1 MVGSA
6 ADEGSCFNPRKLV
19 KSARFYRFNLVRSR
33 KKSLK
38 NHSNSSNEGYI
49 TPKNPADA
57 QILTAASAR
66 GASASSKERRALFV
80 RFFTTE
86 MLPHW
91 RWYASA
97 LVLMAFYSAS
107 MVALPWFLET
117 AVDDILIAR
126 NSDAVREIALLT
138 TVIFL
143 TRAISGFGQKYLL
156 QRIGLTVITNLQK
169 RVATHV
175 LSLDMAFF
183 HKNETGQIT
192 ARVFDDANVLLDFA
206 SRLLL
211 AVGRDSL
218 TMIAIIIYLMWNYPG
233 WTLLAAFGGPMIAL
247 PGVMANRRLRK
258 LAHQLRENVGKT
270 LTAFEEG
277 FHGIRTIKA
286 EGAEKLEEARIE
298 GIISQRFRAGERT
311 ALVSSAMAP
320 VVDIVTL
327 LAIVGILYVGGNQ
340 VVAGTAEPGSL
351 VGFFA
356 GIMILY
362 EPLKRLIALNAILQT
377 SFAAMERIYEVF
389 DLKPQIVDRPEA
401 KPVSQPLQHIALS
414 SISYGYGNKTV
425 FDDLSMTISGG
436 KSSVIIGGSG
446 TGKTTLFNLLTRL
459 DDPLEGTIAIGEQ
472 DIRDLKSS
480 SLRQNVSLVAQD
492 ALLFDA
498 TIAQNIAYGSQNAS
512 TSDIERVARLA
523 LVDEFVSTMSDGYGH
538 RVGPRGARLSGG
550 QRQRIGIARALLRD
564 TPILFLDEA
573 TSSLDA
579 ETEQKVF
586 NAILEQRA
594 GKTTIIIA
602 HRISALTKV
611 DEFFLL
617 DHGQLVDHGTF
628 DDLASR
634 SPQFSAYL
642 KMQGVATP

>member
-1 MVGSA
+1 MV
-6 ADEGSCFNPRKLV
+6 
-19 KSARFYRFNLVRSR
+19 YRFNLVRSR

-38 NHSNSSNEGYI
+38 NNPETPNPENSAGKDTS
-49 TPKNPADA
+49 DRL
-57 QILTAASAR
+57 ILTSADVR
-66 GASASSKERRALFV
+66 GHSVDGRKRRALFA
-80 RFFTTE
+80 RFFRTE

-91 RWYASA
+91 RWYLLA
-97 LVLMAFYSAS
+97 LFLMACYSAS

-117 AVDDILIAR
+117 AVDRILIGR
-126 NSDAVREIALLT
+126 DEGAVREIALIT
-138 TVIFL
+138 TVIFI
-143 TRAISGFGQKYLL
+143 TRAISGFGQRYLL
-156 QRIGLTVITNLQK
+156 QRIGLTVITSLQK
-169 RVATHV
+169 RVAAHV

-218 TMIAIIIYLMWNYPG
+218 TMLAIAIYLMWNYPG

-247 PGVMANRRLRK
+247 PGVLANRRLRK

-286 EGAEKLEEARIE
+286 EGAERLEEDRID
-298 GIISQRFRAGERT
+298 GIISQRFRAGERS
-311 ALVSSAMAP
+311 ALVGAAMAP

-327 LAIVGILYVGGNQ
+327 LAIVGILFVGGNQ
-340 VVAGTAEPGSL
+340 VVNGTAEPGSL

-389 DLKPQIVDRPEA
+389 DLKPDIRDRPDA
-401 KPVSQPLQHIALS
+401 KPLNDAGRDVTLNGVH
-414 SISYGYGNKTV
+414 YGYGEKPVLNG
-425 FDDLSMTISGG
+425 LSMTIPAG
-436 KSSVIIGGSG
+436 KMSVIIGGSG
-446 TGKTTLFNLLTRL
+446 TGKTTLFNLLARL
-459 DDPLEGTIAIGEQ
+459 DDPHGGQIRIG
-472 DIRDLKSS
+472 DDDLRDLQSA
-480 SLRQNVSLVAQD
+480 SLRGNLALVAQD

-498 TIAQNIAYGSQNAS
+498 TIAQNIAYGSENAGR
-512 TSDIERVARLA
+512 SDIERVARLA
-523 LVDEFVSTMSDGYGH
+523 RAHEFVKGLPDGYDH

-564 TPILFLDEA
+564 APILFLDEA

-579 ETEQKVF
+579 ETEKQVF
-586 NAILEQRA
+586 GAILKERR
-594 GKTTIIIA
+594 GKTTIVIA
-602 HRISALTKV
+602 HRITALTGA
-611 DEFFLL
+611 DCFFLL
-617 DHGQLVDHGTF
+617 EDGRLSESGSF
-628 DDLASR
+628 EELSAAS
-634 SPQFSAYL
+634 SHFAAHLKVQGFEPVASA
-642 KMQGVATP
+642 